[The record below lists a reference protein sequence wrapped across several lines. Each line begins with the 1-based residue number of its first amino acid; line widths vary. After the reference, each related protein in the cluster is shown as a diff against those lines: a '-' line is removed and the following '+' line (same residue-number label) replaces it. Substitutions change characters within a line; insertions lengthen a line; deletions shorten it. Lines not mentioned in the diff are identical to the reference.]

1 MKDVTKDSLTLTWE
15 APDSGQKGLT
25 GYMIEKR
32 TPDSEHWERVARVPA
47 LVKSH
52 HVTGLPEGGTFYFRV
67 FAENSTG
74 LSNPAE
80 LKKPV
85 EMKGKKGYYMKISQ
99 ITTIQYTRHVIYLLF
114 YRTILHDM

>member
-1 MKDVTKDSLTLTWE
+1 MLTNFLLITELPSPPTALRVKDVTKDSLTLTWE
-15 APDSGQKGLT
+15 APESGQKGLT
-25 GYMIEKR
+25 GYLIEKR

-52 HVTGLPEGGTFYFRV
+52 HVSSLPEGGSLYFRV

-74 LSNPAE
+74 LSSPAE

-85 EMKGKKGYYMKISQ
+85 EMKGRKGI
-99 ITTIQYTRHVIYLLF
+99 L
-114 YRTILHDM
+114 TIL